1 MIDETNLERGD
12 TGIVLRIPMKLKKR
26 GGRKE
31 VIVPDSLH
39 ERVSKTDRDEPLA
52 IAIARA
58 YAWQDL
64 LDSAKYRSIR
74 EMAKSLGVCA
84 TYMSR
89 LLRFTILA
97 PDIIEAILDGREPNG
112 FSQTKLTGAI
122 PADWEEQRRKWGV
135 AG

>member
-39 ERVSKTDRDEPLA
+39 ERVSKADRDEPFA

-58 YAWQDL
+58 YAWQEL
-64 LDSAKYRSIR
+64 LDSGKYRSIR

-97 PDIIEAILDGREPNG
+97 PDIIEAILDGREPDG
-112 FSQTKLTGAI
+112 FSQTRLTGAI
-122 PADWEEQRRKWGV
+122 PADWEEQRRKWGF